1 MKAMQKE
8 IKVLEKAKAKMEK
21 MYEKM
26 NGKAYTKELVDE
38 SAIDN
43 E

>member
-1 MKAMQKE
+1 MKVMQKE

-26 NGKAYTKELVDE
+26 TGKTYTKEMVDE

>member
-1 MKAMQKE
+1 MQKE
-8 IKVLEKAKAKMEK
+8 IKVLEKVKSKMEK

-26 NGKAYTKELVDE
+26 AGKAYTKEMVDE

>member
-1 MKAMQKE
+1 
-8 IKVLEKAKAKMEK
+8 MEK

-26 NGKAYTKELVDE
+26 TGKSYTKEMVDE